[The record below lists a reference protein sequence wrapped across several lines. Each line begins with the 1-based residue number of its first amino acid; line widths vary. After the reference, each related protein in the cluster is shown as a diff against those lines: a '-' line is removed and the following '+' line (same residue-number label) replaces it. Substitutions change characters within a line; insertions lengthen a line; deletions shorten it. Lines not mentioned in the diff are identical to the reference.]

1 MTRIASKFGIAAAL
15 TLGLLSTA
23 AAQSTTTKKT
33 TTKKPTTTRTTTTRT
48 TTSTTAIPV
57 TKESPGE
64 VTTVHDTVRMYVHD
78 TTTVYRRDTLTLTG
92 PTVTRWD
99 TVHVMQTPGWL
110 TPGNGLY
117 FGLGA
122 GSYYPSGG
130 LGGGQI
136 PGYAFQANLGVD
148 PAGSPLGIRV
158 TGNLARPDESQPSAF
173 MGGRPT
179 VVNGTL
185 DLKLR
190 LPFFRSSRFPQ
201 FGLYAVAG
209 GAGVWAKD
217 LRMETENKTV
227 LIPGSGWQNYWG
239 WDAGGGLTYD
249 VGHKRQLFLEA
260 RAINFM
266 KSGFE
271 NGHQLPIMV
280 GVNWY

>member
-1 MTRIASKFGIAAAL
+1 MVSKFGIAAAL
-15 TLGLLSTA
+15 TLGMLSTA
-23 AAQSTTTKKT
+23 AAQGTKT
-33 TTKKPTTTRTTTTRT
+33 TTKKATPTVTV
-48 TTSTTAIPV
+48 PV
-57 TKESPGE
+57 QKEQAGE
-64 VTTVHDTVRMYVHD
+64 VVKVDTVRTYVHD
-78 TTTVYRRDTLTLTG
+78 TTVVYRRDTLTLTG
-92 PTVTRWD
+92 PTVMRYDTTRI
-99 TVHVMQTPGWL
+99 VQVPGWL
-110 TPGNGLY
+110 TPGNGMY

-136 PGYAFQANLGVD
+136 PGYAVQANLGVD
-148 PAGSPLGIRV
+148 PAGSPLGVRV
-158 TGNLARPDESQPSAF
+158 TGNVARPDEEQIYALQ
-173 MGGRPT
+173 GARPT
-179 VVNGTL
+179 VVNATL

-217 LRMETENKTV
+217 LRMETETNKTV
-227 LIPGSGWQNYWG
+227 VIPNNDHGWQNYWG

-249 VGHKRQLFLEA
+249 VGHKRQLFVEG

-271 NGHQLPIMV
+271 NGHQAPFIV

>member
-1 MTRIASKFGIAAAL
+1 MTRIVSKFGIAAAL

-33 TTKKPTTTRTTTTRT
+33 TSKKAAPTQTV
-48 TTSTTAIPV
+48 PV
-57 TKESPGE
+57 TKEVAGE
-64 VTTVHDTVRMYVHD
+64 VVTKVDTVRTYVHD
-78 TTTVYRRDTLTLTG
+78 TTVVYKRDTLTLTG
-92 PTVTRWD
+92 PTVVRYD
-99 TVHVMQTPGWL
+99 TARVVQVPGWL

-136 PGYAFQANLGVD
+136 PGYAFQANLGID

-158 TGNLARPDESQPSAF
+158 TGNVARPDESQPTAF

-190 LPFFRSSRFPQ
+190 LPFFRSSRFPM

-217 LRMETENKTV
+217 LRMEMEDKTIV
-227 LIPGSGWQNYWG
+227 NPGTGWQNYWG

-249 VGHKRQLFLEA
+249 VGHKRQLFLEG

-271 NGHQLPIMV
+271 NGHQAPFIV